1 MSDSGR
7 SSTAIGPTRSGTRSS
22 RRIRRARSTTIRRRR
37 SRTTPTPIGSSS
49 RRRNTA
55 SRSWC
60 QGTSSTADL
69 PGALEKLLARF
80 PGGVD
85 VIPASALDRHSF
97 STLRA
102 VVLVLDAQPDLA
114 LLRKHYPSTHPL
126 IAVSDAG
133 ERPLTLDAL
142 AAADARFVVFP
153 PVDPYVDLASVAAV
167 SRIADRLRAPDGCPW
182 DREQTHASLRPHLLE
197 EAYEA
202 LAALDSGDP
211 ARLRDELGDLL
222 LQIALHAEIA
232 RQEGTFDAN
241 EVARRLNEKLIR
253 RHPHVFAGTQI
264 SSGGELL
271 AQWERIKREEQGD
284 GTKSLLGGVPRDLP
298 ALFAAER
305 MLERAARVKIEP
317 PRLDLPLDIDDQ
329 DFLGELLFDI
339 VAAARDSGFDAE
351 AALRSANDRFAAH
364 IARVEARAS
373 KDGRAL
379 ESYAP

>member
-1 MSDSGR
+1 VLLRARYPAAHAVTFLDPDRATTLADAERHAG
-7 SSTAIGPTRSGTRSS
+7 SS
-22 RRIRRARSTTIRRRR
+22 R
-37 SRTTPTPIGSSS
+37 
-49 RRRNTA
+49 
-55 SRSWC
+55 
-60 QGTSSTADL
+60 
-69 PGALEKLLARF
+69 F
-80 PGGVD
+80 
-85 VIPASALDRHSF
+85 
-97 STLRA
+97 
-102 VVLVLDAQPDLA
+102 LVLA
-114 LLRKHYPSTHPL
+114 PL
-126 IAVSDAG
+126 EPFA
-133 ERPLTLDAL
+133 
-142 AAADARFVVFP
+142 
-153 PVDPYVDLASVAAV
+153 DLASLDAV
-167 SRIADRLRAPDGCPW
+167 MRIAERLRAPDGCPW

-271 AQWERIKREEQGD
+271 AQWERIKREEQAD
-284 GTKSLLGGVPRDLP
+284 GTKSLLGGVPRELP

-339 VAAARDSGFDAE
+339 VAAARDAGFDAE
-351 AALRSANDRFAAH
+351 TALREANDRFSAH
-364 IARVEARAS
+364 VGRVEARAI

-379 ESYAP
+379 ESYAPDEMRRVWEETA